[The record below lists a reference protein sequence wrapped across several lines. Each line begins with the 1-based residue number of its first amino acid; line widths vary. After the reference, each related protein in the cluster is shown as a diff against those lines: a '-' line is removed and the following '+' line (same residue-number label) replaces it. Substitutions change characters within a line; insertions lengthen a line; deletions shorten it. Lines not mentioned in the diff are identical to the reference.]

1 MSQCGQF
8 GRYQNPGFP
17 FDGSSDQAIRPEAS
31 PNGGFPEVKIGSH
44 NICFSFSGCFVV
56 LGWVGP
62 SGSPGRLSHF
72 GQTSF
77 TTGLA
82 SLKYDR
88 GKLYQGIHDPKKN
101 GRGLRKFL
109 DRRIGCKQEKNNMAD
124 RRWCRPCNAESED
137 LAFRES
143 LACSRPVTAKVWNI
157 KTTVDLALNTIRH
170 CLRFVSVFLAFP
182 WKITSH
188 KGSREKDLFIR

>member
-1 MSQCGQF
+1 MSRRLLISRNLVFLYFVSVTKAAKSKIMSQCGQF

-17 FDGSSDQAIRPEAS
+17 FDGSSDQAISPEAS

-88 GKLYQGIHDPKKN
+88 GKLYQGIHDLKN
-101 GRGLRKFL
+101 GRGLRK
-109 DRRIGCKQEKNNMAD
+109 
-124 RRWCRPCNAESED
+124 
-137 LAFRES
+137 
-143 LACSRPVTAKVWNI
+143 
-157 KTTVDLALNTIRH
+157 
-170 CLRFVSVFLAFP
+170 
-182 WKITSH
+182 
-188 KGSREKDLFIR
+188 LFIGESDANKKK